1 MTEKIRGESVV
12 AFSFFGFF
20 LAFFFLHIGYVNVAE
35 KSAKKERNL

>member
-1 MTEKIRGESVV
+1 M

-35 KSAKKERNL
+35 KLVKKERN

>member
-1 MTEKIRGESVV
+1 M

-35 KSAKKERNL
+35 KSVKTERN

>member
-1 MTEKIRGESVV
+1 M

-35 KSAKKERNL
+35 KSVKKERN